1 MYTIFA
7 SQASEDGCTPK
18 PKTVLPIFNRL
29 WYTCALRYKILNPV
43 YTRSY
48 NSALDQPKFTRCTLM
63 EHKLMQSSSLRFAP
77 ENVVAG
83 TGTRQK

>member
-1 MYTIFA
+1 MKEYHDTNYEPTIA
-7 SQASEDGCTPK
+7 
-18 PKTVLPIFNRL
+18 LLWL